1 MEGMAQFANCSD
13 LTVLLNR
20 MHTDLEV
27 YCEAVAELSHIGG
40 ARTLNVAYE
49 RSERAR
55 IAFEAARDRLNA
67 HIAQHGCV
75 ALKSGLM
82 ASFAGEKEDS

>member
-1 MEGMAQFANCSD
+1 MEEMAQLANCSD

-20 MHTDLEV
+20 MHTDLQI
-27 YCEAVAELSHIGG
+27 YCEAVAELSHIGT
-40 ARTLNVAYE
+40 RTLSVAYE

-67 HIAQHGCV
+67 HIAQHGCM

-82 ASFAGEKEDS
+82 ASLAGEKEDS

>member
-1 MEGMAQFANCSD
+1 MLTYMPKLENCND

-20 MHTDLEV
+20 MHSDLQV
-27 YCEAVAELSHIGG
+27 YCEAVAELGHIGG
-40 ARTLNVAYE
+40 TRSLSVTYE

-55 IAFEAARDRLNA
+55 IAFEAARDRLNT

-75 ALKSGLM
+75 A
-82 ASFAGEKEDS
+82 